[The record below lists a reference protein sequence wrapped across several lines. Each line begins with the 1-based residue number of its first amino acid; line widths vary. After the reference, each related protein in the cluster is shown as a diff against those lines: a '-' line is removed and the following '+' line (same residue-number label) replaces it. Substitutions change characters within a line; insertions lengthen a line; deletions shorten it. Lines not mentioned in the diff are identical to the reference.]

1 MEVFALNN
9 IKINSFSKIKL
20 GNALKEI
27 LSGQKNPQLIITLNL
42 DFLRIAEKNMDFL
55 HVCNNSLWNLPDGNG
70 ITTLLKIKYSQN
82 AERITGN
89 DLFPMLLD
97 IANQQLYKVALIG
110 SSDIVLSKVKDLIS
124 KKYQKIAENL
134 LCISPPLN
142 FEKDPKLNS
151 KIVNE
156 VTEFKPD
163 IVFAALGCPR
173 QELWLWENMNQFKS
187 KINVGVGAV
196 FDFYSGV
203 KKRSPVLF
211 QKMYMEWFWRLLNE
225 PGRLFKRYIILDMPF
240 FIKVSIKIL
249 FTRISSRSNV
259 ST

>member
-9 IKINSFSKIKL
+9 IKINSFSKIELRK
-20 GNALKEI
+20 ALKEV
-27 LSGQKNPQLIITLNL
+27 LSEQNNPQLIITLNL
-42 DFLRIAEKNMDFL
+42 DFLRIAGKNTDFL
-55 HVCNNSLWNLPDGNG
+55 HVCHNSLWNLPDGNG
-70 ITTLLKIKYSQN
+70 ITTLLNIKYSQRV
-82 AERITGN
+82 ERITGN

-97 IANQQLYKVALIG
+97 LADQQLYKVALIG

-142 FEKDPKLNS
+142 FEKDPELNS
-151 KIVNE
+151 KIINDVID
-156 VTEFKPD
+156 FKPD

-173 QELWLWENMNQFKS
+173 QELWLWENMNRFKS

-211 QKMYMEWFWRLLNE
+211 QKIYMEWLWRLLNE
-225 PGRLFKRYIILDMPF
+225 PGRLFKRYIINDIPF
-240 FIKVSIKIL
+240 FIKQLIKIK
-249 FTRISSRSNV
+249 V
-259 ST
+259 SK